1 MKQIFLEGE
10 GLTLKNAAIWLAEKY
25 ENNKSVPN
33 ISIWF

>member
-10 GLTLKNAAIWLAEKY
+10 AIWLAEKY